1 MIPMLNP
8 DGVIHGNSRTNIK
21 GYDINRL
28 WEINKNS
35 SLMSVETESMN
46 NYIITLQKQ
55 YVIEYTIDLH
65 SHSKEFGSFVYSC
78 DTSEVSKLFSF
89 YFTDKSPECVYKKCK
104 VNLTADKRCTF
115 RGQMYHRLGIKNS
128 FTI

>member
-1 MIPMLNP
+1 MLNP

-46 NYIITLQKQ
+46 NYIITLQK
-55 YVIEYTIDLH
+55 
-65 SHSKEFGSFVYSC
+65 
-78 DTSEVSKLFSF
+78 
-89 YFTDKSPECVYKKCK
+89 
-104 VNLTADKRCTF
+104 
-115 RGQMYHRLGIKNS
+115 
-128 FTI
+128 